1 MDVPIKRTHW
11 FFAEMDRFYGLAQNN
26 LNPHINNNEY
36 NLETFKKYDLKTEL
50 ELIKELLVK
59 SKSPMVFTHNDFRSA
74 NIMVL
79 EDNNNNN
86 DLSDGQVVLCDFEYS
101 SYGFRGHDF
110 GYIISEWGRSM
121 SDFAKPYTFPDDSV
135 LLSLIDIYI
144 KESVRILGKQY
155 SDDKINSREQLLKE
169 MKIFTLSGCLFMT
182 VFMLTNDEN
191 AADSFELNKK
201 VMMEI
206 CEVAYKGYWHIKDQ
220 LMEQHFFD
228 NL

>member
-1 MDVPIKRTHW
+1 FKLEEQQIPKLVTEVFQKLARVHAMDVPIKRTHW
-11 FFAEMDRFYGLAQNN
+11 FFTEMDRFYGLAQNN
-26 LNPHINNNEY
+26 LNIHINNNEY

-50 ELIKELLVK
+50 EFIQQLLVK
-59 SKSPMVFTHNDFRSA
+59 SKSPMVFTHNDFRSS

-79 EDNNNNN
+79 EDNNNNNN

-101 SYGFRGHDF
+101 SYGFRGHDM
-110 GYIISEWGRSM
+110 GIILSEWGRSI

-144 KESVRILGKQY
+144 KESQ
-155 SDDKINSREQLLKE
+155 
-169 MKIFTLSGCLFMT
+169 
-182 VFMLTNDEN
+182 
-191 AADSFELNKK
+191 
-201 VMMEI
+201 I

-220 LMEQHFFD
+220 LKEQHFFD